1 MGADRQRWTAA
12 QIPDQA
18 GRVAVVTGA
27 NSGIGLEIAAVL
39 ASRGAR
45 VVLACRDLT
54 RAGTAASQI
63 VAASPGAQT
72 SVVGLDLSSLG
83 SVRAAAA
90 ELLTRFPR
98 LDLLINNAGIMEVP
112 RQLTADGFELHLA
125 TNHLGPFAL
134 TGLLLDRLAATAGSR
149 IVTMSSQGYVDGV
162 LNFGD
167 LQSEHGYDPSG
178 AYHQTKLANLLFTF
192 ELDRRLRAAGLP
204 VAALAAHPGV
214 VATDLF
220 KHRSRIGRAV
230 LSPRLRPL
238 NFWFSHDVH
247 MGALPGLRAA
257 ADQGARGGEFY
268 GPQRRFDTGHPVVL
282 EPAAL
287 ARNSADQARLWAISE
302 ELTGVRYTVG
312 AVPGEG
318 VIGGGVQ
325 QA

>member
-98 LDLLINNAGIMEVP
+98 LDLPINNAGIMEVP
-112 RQLTADGFELHLA
+112 RQVTADGFELHLA

-149 IVTMSSQGYVDGV
+149 IVT
-162 LNFGD
+162 
-167 LQSEHGYDPSG
+167 
-178 AYHQTKLANLLFTF
+178 
-192 ELDRRLRAAGLP
+192 
-204 VAALAAHPGV
+204 
-214 VATDLF
+214 
-220 KHRSRIGRAV
+220 
-230 LSPRLRPL
+230 
-238 NFWFSHDVH
+238 
-247 MGALPGLRAA
+247 
-257 ADQGARGGEFY
+257 
-268 GPQRRFDTGHPVVL
+268 
-282 EPAAL
+282 
-287 ARNSADQARLWAISE
+287 
-302 ELTGVRYTVG
+302 
-312 AVPGEG
+312 
-318 VIGGGVQ
+318 
-325 QA
+325 